1 LKKRDFIFEAK
12 KISCKSF
19 HYSRIFYLNIHTSAE
34 SPVVVHAFG
43 DNGANFYQF
52 VREELGHVG
61 LDRALKAVV
70 FDSGPS
76 KVSFS

>member
-1 LKKRDFIFEAK
+1 
-12 KISCKSF
+12 
-19 HYSRIFYLNIHTSAE
+19 
-34 SPVVVHAFG
+34 VVHAFG